1 MGKILVKSAVTR
13 QKGKLYYI
21 DGKGNVCEA
30 SMNRKGGKKGRS
42 VCVAKKSVP
51 KKRKTTKSKS
61 AKKKAAPVKR
71 VRVSKKVASAKMK
84 TAKKKK

>member
-21 DGKGNVCEA
+21 DAKGNVCEA

-42 VCVAKKSVP
+42 VCVAKKAVP
-51 KKRKTTKSKS
+51 KKRKAKKATTK
-61 AKKKAAPVKR
+61 
-71 VRVSKKVASAKMK
+71 KKVAPKKRATSKRK
-84 TAKKKK
+84 TTRRTPAKKKK